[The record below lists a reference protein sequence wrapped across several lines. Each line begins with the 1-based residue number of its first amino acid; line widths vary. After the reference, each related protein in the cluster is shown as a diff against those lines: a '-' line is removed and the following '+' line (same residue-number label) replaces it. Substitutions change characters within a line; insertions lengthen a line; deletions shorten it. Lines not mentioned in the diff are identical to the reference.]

1 MQKEGCSWGQSFIL
15 HKIKTKDLTLHCSLS
30 LLTTMNEKLMMNLR
44 QPVSENAFAAIK
56 IWQVPQPVR
65 ASQHL
70 LKYSLV
76 LVRNGVCLLRYDNEA
91 GKGDHKHIGQYEVSY
106 KFYDAAKLLEDFW
119 ADVDMILKE
128 QL

>member
-1 MQKEGCSWGQSFIL
+1 MKA
-15 HKIKTKDLTLHCSLS
+15 
-30 LLTTMNEKLMMNLR
+30 KLMMNLR

-65 ASQHL
+65 ASLHT
-70 LKYSLV
+70 LKYSLA

-91 GKGDHKHIGQYEVSY
+91 GKGDHKHIGQDEINYE
-106 KFYDAAKLLEDFW
+106 FQDAAKLLDDFW

-128 QL
+128 QI

>member
-1 MQKEGCSWGQSFIL
+1 MI
-15 HKIKTKDLTLHCSLS
+15 
-30 LLTTMNEKLMMNLR
+30 NLR

-65 ASQHL
+65 ASLHS
-70 LKYSLV
+70 LKYSLA

-91 GKGDHKHIGQYEVSY
+91 GKGDHKHIGPNEVSY
-106 KFYDAAKLLEDFW
+106 EFHDAARLLEDFW
-119 ADVDMILKE
+119 ADVDAILKE